1 MLPLYDTGIVPATVI
16 EDMSEAKKEHQ
27 KTKSGLHPR
36 NRHRERYDF
45 KSLIQSDPEL
55 ARFVRPNEYGD
66 ESVDFFN
73 PKAVKALN
81 KALLHHFYSIDVWD
95 IPPGY
100 LCPPIPGRADYI
112 HHMADLLAESNNGV
126 IPTGKKIR
134 CLDIGVGSNCIYP
147 ILGTV
152 EYGWS
157 FVGSD
162 IDTVAVDAARTIIS
176 SNPDLKDT
184 IEIRLQNN
192 PNNYFQNI
200 IRKQERFDLSICNP
214 PFYSSKEAALEETD
228 RKNKNLKQGKL
239 KNISR
244 NFAGKNNE
252 LWCEGGEKRFVRA
265 MIRQSKLNA
274 ESCLWF
280 SSLVSRGSNL
290 SSIKEALK
298 KVEAVDVKIIPMGQ
312 GNKISRIVAWTFL
325 GEDKHK
331 SWYK

>member
-1 MLPLYDTGIVPATVI
+1 
-16 EDMSEAKKEHQ
+16 MSGTKKEHP
-27 KTKSGLHPR
+27 KVKSGLHPR
-36 NRHRERYDF
+36 NKHRERYDF
-45 KSLIQSDPEL
+45 KLLIKSDPEL

-81 KALLHHFYSIDVWD
+81 KALLYHFYDIDAWD

-112 HHMADLLAESNNGV
+112 HHMADVLAESNNGV
-126 IPTGKKIR
+126 IPRGKEIK
-134 CLDIGVGSNCIYP
+134 CLDIGMGSNCIYP
-147 ILGTV
+147 IIGTV

-162 IDTVAVDAARTIIS
+162 IDTIAIDAANAIIA
-176 SNPDLKDT
+176 SNQNLKDT
-184 IEIRLQNN
+184 IEIRWQKN
-192 PNNYFQNI
+192 PNNSYHDI
-200 IRKQERFDLSICNP
+200 IRKGERFDLSICNP
-214 PFYSSKEAALEETD
+214 PFYSSKEDALAATD
-228 RKNKNLKQGKL
+228 RKNKNLKAGKL

-265 MIRQSKLNA
+265 LVRQSKLNA
-274 ESCLWF
+274 DACLWF
-280 SSLVSRGSNL
+280 SSLVSKGSNL
-290 SSIKEALK
+290 KSIKEALA
-298 KVEAVDVKIIPMGQ
+298 KVEAVDVKVIPMGQ
-312 GNKISRIVAWTFL
+312 GNKISRIVAWTFHD
-325 GEDKHK
+325 EEKRK